1 MGKSYAEFYK
11 CALQVNPY
19 SYIQYRGENHEI
31 NEDEYNKQILFNCEK
46 NGIKIVGLANHGD
59 CASSENLRN
68 LLTDNG
74 ITVFP
79 GFEIATA
86 EKIHIVCLF
95 SEKTEDRSLERY
107 LGVLGIANIEDGIS
121 PSEYTCLEIARRI
134 DELNGFWFAAHVTSD
149 NGILKI
155 GKMNNIWTNAYLK
168 AAQIPSTRENIDPR
182 FKNIINN
189 KEPQYK
195 RERMVAYINAKDVS
209 KPEDLDL
216 QESSCLVKMSEISFD
231 CFKQAFN
238 DPESR
243 VKLVTEL
250 DENHHSVIEKVEV
263 FGGYLDGLKLNLSP
277 NLNTFIGGRGT
288 GKSTLLELIRY
299 ALEITPKS
307 TDSKKTLDSLIKN
320 NLGIENGRVEISISS
335 NIQHGTKFTIVKRYN
350 DPVVIKNTN
359 GKTSNLNIE
368 DILPTIEFYGQN
380 EIIGI
385 VDNNEARLRIL
396 DRFLPLQEEF
406 NCQKDEIK
414 RKIKKNRDSITDVYN
429 DMDELNSEVHK
440 LPSLLEKKKTF
451 EELGVTSKL
460 GKIELIS
467 KEEEYFNL
475 IITRLSERTNPL
487 SNFQVPLS
495 ISDSSDWLHE
505 DLLISCEDIV
515 NTLNDEIC
523 ILNLKYE
530 KLVNDAKKDID
541 NLYSEWKIK
550 KDDIDREISQLIKE
564 IPEIYGATGKSIA
577 QEFKSITSNIN
588 RIKPLNKQLEEKEK
602 ILRKLQEERRN
613 LLEGLRKINDDYEE
627 TLRGVIKSLNKKKLK
642 GKVRIQLQPNAN
654 RENLKKF
661 LTNLPGIAEKS
672 LEWIDKAEDLTIPS
686 LYADINQGSEC
697 LFEKY
702 KSYGLTKAKAEV
714 ICNMTIEQKLELE
727 EIELM
732 DIIDIQ
738 LNIDSNSENYKSLDL
753 LSKGQQC
760 TAILNILLLE
770 NKDPLIIDQPEDNL
784 DNAFIADN
792 IVNELRNSK
801 MNRQFIFATHNANIP
816 VFGDAE
822 LIGVLQERNGQG
834 EIKENLIGSVDS
846 FEVRRAVIQTL
857 EGGDY
862 AFKMRK
868 EKYNL

>member
-19 SYIQYRGENHEI
+19 SYIQYRGTNHEI
-31 NEDEYNKQILFNCEK
+31 NEDEYNKQILFHCEK

-68 LLTDNG
+68 LLIDNG

-121 PSEYTCLEIARRI
+121 PSEYTCMDIARKI

-149 NGILKI
+149 NGILKN

-406 NCQKDEIK
+406 NSQKDEIK

-451 EELGVTSKL
+451 EELGVRSKL

-505 DLLISCEDIV
+505 DLLISCEKIV
-515 NTLNDEIC
+515 NNLNDEIC

-564 IPEIYGATGKSIA
+564 IPEIHGTAGKSIA
-577 QEFKSITSNIN
+577 QEFKLITSNIN

-602 ILRKLQEERRN
+602 ILRKLQVERRN

-627 TLRGVIKSLNKKKLK
+627 TVRGVIKSLNKKKLK

-714 ICNMTIEQKLELE
+714 ICNMTVEQKLELE

-738 LNIDSNSENYKSLDL
+738 LNIDSNGENYKSLDL